1 MQLLRTSI
9 ESNRNYFLV
18 VWAYCIKICGILF
31 LSHRAHSRELFSLV
45 FVCRRSASPSTIACK
60 TSPLKLLRQIEW
72 NFTGGFLVWPSIY
85 KYNNKASRLAN
96 NNRMANL
103 LFCFKT
109 PLILLGLSLQK
120 AWLHER
126 LQPYNKASILTKN
139 KMTNFMFCFKEHL

>member
-72 NFTGGFLVWPSIY
+72 NFTGGFLVWPSTY

-109 PLILLGLSLQK
+109 PLILLGLSQCKFTESLTAWTFTTLQQGIK
-120 AWLHER
+120 IDEKQNDQLHV
-126 LQPYNKASILTKN
+126 LL
-139 KMTNFMFCFKEHL
+139 